1 MRMTEQHPTVG
12 EVVDAGKAWYWMLF
26 RFLDE
31 NPGTMTADQIAEL
44 DVDLDDILRRVD
56 AVLVCEDCER
66 NPCRCA
72 EVGA

>member
-1 MRMTEQHPTVG
+1 MTDQYPTVG
-12 EVVDAGKAWYWMLF
+12 EVVDAGKSWYWKVF

-31 NPGTMTADQIAEL
+31 NPGVMTPDQVAQL
-44 DVDLDDILRRVD
+44 DVDLDDIIRRVE
-56 AVLVCEDCER
+56 AAIVCENCER